1 MTFLQLKVYTYRFL
15 IFGAFLMMLSCDSK
29 ISETSSDNF
38 SKDPVEH
45 KIDSILSTMSLEEK
59 IGQTAQRGKSSRVKE
74 LPKDLKDAVR
84 KGQIGSFL
92 NIMNKE
98 DAKELQ
104 RIAVEE
110 SPSKIPLI
118 FARDVIHGFKTIF
131 PIPLGQA
138 ASFNPSLVEE
148 GSRIA
153 AIEASTYG
161 IRWTFA
167 PMIDISRDPRWGR
180 IAESAGEDPYL
191 TSRMAEAYVKGFQGE
206 DLASPTSLAACAK
219 HFIGY
224 GAAEGGRDYNTANIN
239 DNLLHNVYL
248 KPFKTAVDAGS
259 ATFMTSFNDLN
270 GIPAS
275 ANSYILKDI
284 LREEWGFDGFVVSD
298 WNSIIEMVNH
308 GYAKDQ
314 KEAAE
319 KSINAMLDMEMT
331 STSYHDHLKELIQE
345 DKFSEKELDKIVR
358 NILRI
363 KFRLGLFDNPYFDP
377 DDTILYDKKHLAAAQ
392 KTAEESIILLK
403 NKNNILPLDAKSK
416 IAIIGPLADAPHEQ
430 LGTWTFDGEKDHT
443 ITPLQSFKNDEK
455 YMVQY
460 SKGLSYS
467 RDKSENDFGNAIKT
481 AKSSDIILF
490 FAGEEAILSGEA
502 HSRADINLPGAQEEL
517 IAELHKTGKP
527 IVLVLM
533 AGRPITLGN
542 IIDKVD
548 GVLMAWHPGTMGGP
562 ALKNI
567 ITGLVSPSAK
577 LPVTWPKEVGQI
589 PIHYNHKNTGRPV
602 ISEEFV
608 HMDSIPIGAWQSS
621 LGNTSHYLDAGF
633 LPEYPF
639 GYGLGYSSFKY
650 SNFSISSTNPKI
662 GETITAKVLVT
673 NTGDVKAKET
683 VQLYFRDMVG
693 SLTRPVKELL
703 RFEKIILNSG
713 ESKEVEFT
721 FSTNDLAFYGPDKKW
736 ITEPGNFKL
745 WVATHAL
752 DEENELEFILKL

>member
-1 MTFLQLKVYTYRFL
+1 MTFLQVKTHTYRFL
-15 IFGAFLMMLSCDSK
+15 IFGLLVILLSCNSK
-29 ISETSSDNF
+29 TSDIGLNISSEN
-38 SKDPVEH
+38 PIEH
-45 KIDSILSTMSLEEK
+45 KIDSIISKMSLDEK

-74 LPKDLKDAVR
+74 LPKDLKEAVR
-84 KGQIGSFL
+84 NGHIGSFL
-92 NIMNKE
+92 NIMNKK

-138 ASFNPSLVEE
+138 ASFNPSLVKE

-167 PMIDISRDPRWGR
+167 PMIDIARDPRWGR

-191 TSRMAEAYVKGFQGE
+191 TSKMAEAYVKGFQGD
-206 DLASPTSLAACAK
+206 DLSSPTSLAACAK

-270 GIPAS
+270 GVPAS

-284 LREEWGFDGFVVSD
+284 LREKWGFDGFVVSD

-308 GYAKDQ
+308 GFAKDQ

-331 STSYHDHLKELIQE
+331 STSYQDHLKELIDE
-345 DKFSEKELDKIVR
+345 SKFSEKELDEIVR

-377 DDTILYDKKHLAAAQ
+377 NDSILYDKNHLLSAQ
-392 KTAEESIILLK
+392 NTAEESITLLK
-403 NKNNILPLDAKSK
+403 NENKILPIDAKKK

-430 LGTWTFDGEKDHT
+430 LGTWTFDGEKDHS
-443 ITPLQSFKNDEK
+443 ITPLQAFKGDNN
-455 YMVQY
+455 YMINY

-467 RDKSENDFGNAIKT
+467 RDKSDTEFDSAINV
-481 AKSSDIILF
+481 AKSSDVILF

-517 IAELHKTGKP
+517 IKELHKTGKP
-527 IVLVLM
+527 IILILM

-542 IIDKVD
+542 ILDKVD
-548 GVLMAWHPGTMGGP
+548 AVLMAWHPGTMGGP
-562 ALKNI
+562 ALKNV
-567 ITGLVSPSAK
+567 ITGVVSPSGK
-577 LPVTWPKEVGQI
+577 LPVSWPKVVGQI

-602 ISEEFV
+602 VPEEFV
-608 HMDSIPIGAWQSS
+608 HMDSIPIRAWQSS

-639 GYGLGYSSFKY
+639 GYGLSYSTFKY
-650 SNFSISSTNPKI
+650 SDISISSSNPKI
-662 GETITAKVLVT
+662 GDIITVKVLVT

-683 VQLYFRDMVG
+683 VQLYFRDLVG

-703 RFEKIILNSG
+703 RFEKIALNSG
-713 ESKEVEFT
+713 ESKQFVFS
-721 FSTNDLAFYGPDKKW
+721 FSTDDLSFYGLDKKW
-736 ITEPGNFKL
+736 VTEPGDFKL

-752 DEENELEFILKL
+752 DESNELNFVLK

>member
-1 MTFLQLKVYTYRFL
+1 MTFLHLKVYTYRFL
-15 IFGAFLMMLSCDSK
+15 IFGIFIMMLSCDSK
-29 ISETSSDNF
+29 ISETSSNNYP
-38 SKDPVEH
+38 KDPVEL

-138 ASFNPSLVEE
+138 ASFNPSLVQE

-345 DKFSEKELDKIVR
+345 DKFSEKELDQVVR

-403 NKNNILPLDAKSK
+403 NKNNILPLDAKRK

-430 LGTWTFDGEKDHT
+430 LGTWTFDGEKEHT
-443 ITPLQSFKNDEK
+443 ITPLQSFKSDDE

-467 RDKSENDFGNAIKT
+467 RDKSENDFGDAIKT

-517 IAELHKTGKP
+517 ITELHKTGKP
-527 IVLVLM
+527 IILVLM

-542 IIDKVD
+542 IKDKVD
-548 GVLMAWHPGTMGGP
+548 AVLMAWHPGTMGGP

-602 ISEEFV
+602 IPEEFV

-650 SNFSISSTNPKI
+650 SDFSISSTNPKI
-662 GETITAKVLVT
+662 GETITVKVLVT

-721 FSTNDLAFYGPDKKW
+721 FSTNNLAFYGPDKKW

-745 WVATHAL
+745 WIAKHAL
-752 DEENELEFILKL
+752 DEENELEFILE